1 MDTSGHINEGGP
13 MKSKNGQKYTINQQP
28 RGRYCSNTMLAV
40 FGVLFSL
47 LLLTTVTLLLVMLLQ
62 PASQDCSLLDT
73 TTRAPSDPRL
83 NTNRYWGAHEKPHPS
98 ILNDDDDYA
107 QADSR
112 RNGLAGPDDHA
123 LDASGPGADWMD
135 EPDDETERNRL
146 TQSSGWL
153 PVHYRLIIEPNIERS
168 LINGTVTINIKPNP
182 SWVKA
187 SNQRIPPI
195 VLDVNEIRIL
205 SCEVLSPA
213 SSKPITFKAYYG
225 ANNLSYLIEPDLG
238 RLAAGN
244 LSVELQFE
252 SRLSDT
258 LQGFYRG
265 YFPDDEEPGGRSWFA
280 STQFSPIDARRAFP
294 CFDSPDKKATFA
306 ISIVHSNDRAMTLSN
321 MEQIGHQYDVGR
333 APDYVREDFAITPR
347 MSTYLVAFITS
358 NLQLAQRSEGF
369 RPIVNVWT
377 RDEVRQQGSY
387 VHRLTMRLL
396 PFLEAYFGM
405 PYNLAKL
412 DLVAVPDFGFRAMEN
427 WGLITFR
434 ESALLVPEDDNRSS
448 SAKHMEAV
456 ASVVAH
462 ELVHQW
468 FGNLVTPRWWN
479 DLWLKEGFAT
489 YISYVALNVNEKR
502 WHMFESFV
510 QKELQEAFEKDSD
523 RNSHPISFPVNTASD
538 IRRIFDPISYSK
550 GAAIV
555 RMMDCF
561 LGDIAFKRGIHEY
574 LQKYQYDNA
583 EQDDLWDIL
592 TVEGHRAGTLPTDL
606 DVKQIMETWT
616 LQPGYPVITFE
627 RNGTELTISQQRYLL
642 PSRNSSDDTR
652 WYIPL
657 TIVTESHRAY
667 DPIKVHWFP
676 YENATIQLQVEVESD
691 EYFFANADR
700 TGYYR
705 VNYDYVSWK
714 KLTSNFAKLPPLTRM
729 QLVDDAFQLAR
740 AEFIQYDIPLT
751 LILVVTQQYRDIP
764 AWAALSRSLV
774 YINNMMSREPA
785 YEALL
790 AVMRSTLRPAFDA
803 VGFEDHADDSHQ
815 DMIHRERVV
824 NLACHYGIDK
834 CSVQAQTLF
843 RRWMTNYQDNR
854 IPPSLKETIYCTSLR
869 DGGVPEWNF
878 AFKRYQDTDSASEKE
893 IILNALGCT
902 VKPWLLSKYL
912 NMTINPASGILK
924 QDGVRAFQAVA
935 TNFAGSD
942 IAFNF
947 LYENIA
953 EINAYYGDGFST
965 LSKMIDSA
973 TLLMNKPH
981 HKERFD
987 RFAYKAKQLG
997 LPTIEKTIRLA
1008 KEQILNNIYWRSRS
1022 YHQLQHFL
1030 VQLIN
1035 DLNFNMY

>member
-1 MDTSGHINEGGP
+1 MDPTGHINEGGP
-13 MKSKNGQKYTINQQP
+13 MKTKNGQKYTINQQP
-28 RGRYCSNTMLAV
+28 RGRYCSNTALAV
-40 FGVLFSL
+40 LGVLLAL
-47 LLLTTVTLLLVMLLQ
+47 LFLATVTLTLVLLLRQPEASPDCEVCWLLE
-62 PASQDCSLLDT
+62 L

-83 NTNRYWGAHEKPHPS
+83 NTKQYWGAHQRPHPTM
-98 ILNDDDDYA
+98 LDD
-107 QADSR
+107 
-112 RNGLAGPDDHA
+112 
-123 LDASGPGADWMD
+123 GADTDYSDWMED
-135 EPDDETERNRL
+135 DDETERSRVS
-146 TQSSGWL
+146 QSSGWL
-153 PVHYRLIIEPNIERS
+153 PIHYRLIIEPNIERS
-168 LINGTVTINIKPNP
+168 LNNGTVTIAIKPNP
-182 SWVKA
+182 NWEKPR
-187 SNQRIPPI
+187 NQQIPPI
-195 VLDVNEIRIL
+195 VLDVKEIRIL
-205 SCEVLSPA
+205 SCEVLDPA
-213 SSKPITFKAYYG
+213 SSKSITFNAYYG
-225 ANNLSYLIEPDLG
+225 VNNLSYVIEPVLRG
-238 RLAAGN
+238 APGN

-265 YFPDDEEPGGRSWFA
+265 YFPDSEEPGGRSWFA

-294 CFDSPDKKATFA
+294 CFDSPEMKATFA
-306 ISIVHSNDRAMTLSN
+306 ISIVHPNDRAMTLSN

-396 PFLEAYFGM
+396 PFLETYFGM
-405 PYNLAKL
+405 PYHLPKL

-448 SAKHMEAV
+448 SAKHKEAV

-489 YISYVALNVNEKR
+489 YISHVALNVNEKR

-555 RMMDCF
+555 RMMDSF
-561 LGDIAFKRGIHEY
+561 LGDVAFKRGIHQY
-574 LQKYQYDNA
+574 LQRYQFDNA
-583 EQDDLWDIL
+583 MQDDLWDIL
-592 TVEGHRAGTLPTDL
+592 TAEGHRAGTLPTVL
-606 DVKQIMETWT
+606 GVKQIMETWT

-627 RNGTELTISQQRYLL
+627 RNGTVLTVSQQRYLL

-657 TIVTESHRAY
+657 TIVTESQHTHE
-667 DPIKVHWFP
+667 PLKVHWFP
-676 YENATIQLQVEVESD
+676 YENATIQLRVDVESD
-691 EYFFANADR
+691 EYFYANADR
-700 TGYYR
+700 AGYYR

-740 AEFIQYDIPLT
+740 AEYIQYDIPLT

-774 YINNMMSREPA
+774 YINHMMSREPA

-803 VGFEDHADDSHQ
+803 VGFEDRTDDSHQ

-843 RRWMTNYQDNR
+843 RRWMTDYRDNR

-878 AFKRYQDTDSASEKE
+878 AFKRYQETDSASEKE

-997 LPTIEKTIRLA
+997 LPTIEKSIRLA

-1030 VQLIN
+1030 VQLIK